1 MLKLEVILHSRITAL
16 LRPHLNVI
24 CSDALKK
31 ILEEIGEKNIKRA
44 HRFLTTTYSQP
55 LKQIPKSNLR
65 GFLVLKIMARFLN
78 NRKNVI
84 HKRKNII

>member
-31 ILEEIGEKNIKRA
+31 ILEEVGEKNIKRA
-44 HRFLTTTYSQP
+44 HRFLTTIYSQP
-55 LKQIPKSNLR
+55 PVCKFPLRIKPWRFFNAKNLTLLKLWHTI
-65 GFLVLKIMARFLN
+65 
-78 NRKNVI
+78 
-84 HKRKNII
+84 